1 MAVQPGQLQVGA
13 QPQASC
19 AGPSPAGQV
28 SVSESQADPGDGSIN
43 AVSMLQEYIQ
53 SCSDFA
59 PHSRILTWNFD
70 QQLQEDSLLHFR
82 ATVSFVFGQVPHHFS
97 GNWQSSKKKAQRDAA
112 ERVRRY
118 LAKRSDTARPEVV
131 QQTPKP
137 KKPVLPE
144 PVYQELGQLQGRAE
158 RAGRSDFLEWEIEE
172 RLREDASTSRQQFRL
187 VLAFHMHGLPH
198 HFAGGWCSSSR
209 EAVTDGVSRV
219 LWYFG
224 LEKGFVSVIDHANQ
238 AAEGPLPAQLW
249 DAQMPG
255 ASSSADTGPVA
266 AEMEEKTV
274 LMQVQN
280 ILQKTFAKDT
290 PAGEKVWVWSYELDD
305 TDPQLFRALAE
316 VPALGRTFYGDWCKG
331 KKLAQRNTCLVVKA
345 FLEQAQKRV
354 LAEKT
359 TSS

>member
-1 MAVQPGQLQVGA
+1 MALQPGQLQVGA
-13 QPQASC
+13 QPRASC
-19 AGPSPAGQV
+19 AGPSLAGQV
-28 SVSESQADPGDGSIN
+28 VPPESQADPGDGSIN

-59 PHSRILTWNFD
+59 PHSRILTWNFE

-118 LAKRSDTARPEVV
+118 LAKRTDTARPEGVPP
-131 QQTPKP
+131 QPPKP

-144 PVYQELGQLQGRAE
+144 PVYEELRQLQGRSE
-158 RAGRSDFLEWEIEE
+158 KAGRSDFLEWEIEE
-172 RLREDASTSRQQFRL
+172 RPSEDASAGRLEFRL
-187 VLAFHMHGLPH
+187 VVMFHMHGLPH
-198 HFAGGWCSSSR
+198 HFAGGWCSSS
-209 EAVTDGVSRV
+209 ESAMADGVSRV

-224 LEKGFVSVIDHANQ
+224 LEKGFTSHIDHANQ
-238 AAEGPLPAQLW
+238 VAEGPLPAQLQG
-249 DAQMPG
+249 AQLPN
-255 ASSSADTGPVA
+255 ASRSVDPGPVA
-266 AEMEEKTV
+266 AVVEEKTV

-290 PAGEKVWVWSYELDD
+290 PAGEKVWVWSYEPDD

-331 KKLAQRNTCLVVKA
+331 KKLAQRNACLVVKA

-354 LAEKT
+354 LAA
-359 TSS
+359 S

>member
-1 MAVQPGQLQVGA
+1 MAAQPGQLQVGA
-13 QPQASC
+13 QPRAPC
-19 AGPSPAGQV
+19 AGPSLAGQV
-28 SVSESQADPGDGSIN
+28 ASLESQADPGDGSIN

-82 ATVSFVFGQVPHHFS
+82 ASVSFVFGQVPHHFS

-118 LAKRSDTARPEVV
+118 LAKRTDAAKPEGVPQV
-131 QQTPKP
+131 PKP
-137 KKPVLPE
+137 KKPILPDG
-144 PVYQELGQLQGRAE
+144 VHKELGQLQDRAE
-158 RAGRSDFLEWEIEE
+158 NAGHSDVLEWEIEE
-172 RLREDASTSRQQFRL
+172 RRSEEASTGSLEFRL
-187 VLAFHMHGLPH
+187 VLTFHMHGLPH
-198 HFAGGWCSSSR
+198 NFAGGWCSSSKV
-209 EAVTDGVSRV
+209 AKADGVSRV

-224 LEKGFVSVIDHANQ
+224 LEKGFSSHIDHANQ
-238 AAEGPLPAQLW
+238 VAEGPLPAQLQG
-249 DAQMPG
+249 AQLPN
-255 ASSSADTGPVA
+255 ASTSADPGPVA
-266 AEMEEKTV
+266 AVVEEKTV

-290 PAGEKVWVWSYELDD
+290 PAGEKVWVWSYEPDD

-331 KKLAQRNTCLVVKA
+331 KKLAQRNACLVVKA

-354 LAEKT
+354 LAA
-359 TSS
+359 S